1 MLPFFTRERFAV
13 LISGMPIFRQITAHL
28 AYYLG
33 LYDEAE
39 ASIERALELGHE
51 EDGSMQL
58 RLARMHVRREK
69 ADSASAERH
78 LRSALAS
85 YSEAMKFVRVA
96 SEAIHYLEVTSVYL
110 KLNETQRAANA
121 LSTVLLRW
129 PALLVDTEN
138 DGHGSVPVI
147 EGDRA
152 EVDLPVASYVLG
164 GESIFLQAR
173 LTKLASRTRYSL
185 FESEPHRYRI
195 RRSVTPNAMGL
206 CFETLRQDKMAAE
219 AYRQA
224 WNTLLEQRHA
234 SAAPAGQKPP
244 PPTTTGDPSK
254 TRTGYGAVFAKTAK
268 SGGGKEVGV
277 VRVDEIGAILRQAQL
292 ALAASSRSTSAAG
305 GRSRDST
312 PEQQLQRSG
321 GVTKNKTIV
330 DAAKARALGFE
341 LWCKNPYTWFN
352 YGEVVLEG
360 GCYALTLAFL
370 AKAVALL
377 PSGLLQQEK
386 GRFGDAHSAAEEARD
401 LDPFGKAVRLLCPRL
416 MALHSVDARCQARYT
431 RESQS
436 ALRVQRAWRGHRVI
450 RVLRDLVSKQI
461 AAFRIQRF
469 MREWRKHGFILAL
482 RLAAIS
488 ALELRQVVRRRRSRS
503 WVWHERRAAWV
514 DGEAT
519 LARIHAPPKLG
530 TNYTKAMGLTAQ
542 AAAADRLQALAA
554 SAEAVQRAA
563 RALIAHRRVSRRKEA
578 IAALQAFFRG
588 CRLRWALSA
597 AFEESLRIE
606 SVARDLRQQR
616 DCGDGGREEG
626 AHTCE
631 EGVKPGLDPEGV
643 GNTDREGKRGLSATS
658 LRPRH
663 GDGCKPHKDTFGGY
677 NAPPNVQLGV
687 ITRRNLPMDV
697 SCAKGFR
704 PPNLAAFLWESRED
718 AYGSRCADDGADDN
732 TALLAPHLG
741 KEKESPRSY
750 VDAAVARS
758 SHGHDHAVFVASAT
772 AVASSACR
780 EDLARMGSEQN
791 EVDLGDCLS
800 DQHGGGRPPAFDELP
815 ASPVSALPLLQPPRW
830 VPATVAPEGAF
841 HRALACSTLIVS
853 SPSFD
858 SASAR
863 RLFSR
868 MGKPMPAASPP
879 RDEPQQ
885 ETDDV
890 KGMAAGVRRGQVDLN
905 LTHGEEKER
914 LIKHPTGCLYA
925 NGLEHIL
932 LLGESPIGD
941 GGLSELSSA
950 VRCGW
955 LPRLTTL
962 VIGGP
967 GCKVG
972 PRGVAALATALST
985 SGCSQL
991 QHLSMSN
998 CCLGRPKGRR
1008 RRHHHGRKTSSS
1020 NLASVSAEKAAA
1032 EAHAAWDCFFRH
1044 LQRLPSLATLSIQDA
1059 GLENRDVR
1067 SLSIALQIL
1076 PADRLRCLRLNG
1088 NCVGESG
1095 LRMLLTALRSRRR
1108 RLPALWLRR
1117 QRPALVESGAREIFE
1132 RAFRDGLFAEVKRVP
1147 HPMNIERI
1155 EGKFRAANRN
1165 TWWLVEF
1172 ERPFEVMGG
1181 RSHLALIE
1189 RTTETEDLGRRALK
1203 HPTSHIYI

>member
-1 MLPFFTRERFAV
+1 MLTFFTRERFAV
-13 LISGMPIFRQITAHL
+13 LYVACFIFRQITAHL

-69 ADSASAERH
+69 ADSANAERH

-96 SEAIHYLEVTSVYL
+96 SEAVHYLEVTSVYL

-121 LSTVLLRW
+121 LSTVLVRW
-129 PALLVDTEN
+129 PALLVDAEN

-152 EVDLPVASYVLG
+152 EVDLPVASNVLG
-164 GESIFLQAR
+164 GESIFLQ
-173 LTKLASRTRYSL
+173 
-185 FESEPHRYRI
+185 
-195 RRSVTPNAMGL
+195 MGF

-234 SAAPAGQKPP
+234 SAAPAG
-244 PPTTTGDPSK
+244 
-254 TRTGYGAVFAKTAK
+254 YGAVFAKTAK

-277 VRVDEIGAILRQAQL
+277 VGVDEIGAILRQAQL

-312 PEQQLQRSG
+312 PEQQLQRSKG
-321 GVTKNKTIV
+321 TSSTERRPPSSGQQPDQQGVGGGRGGVPSSLPSTADSSCLGRGGGRGDHGDSSCGVTKKETVV

-341 LWCKNPYTWFN
+341 LWCKNPYTWFSF
-352 YGEVVLEG
+352 GEVVLEG

-377 PSGLLQQEK
+377 PSGLHQQEK

-416 MALHSVDARCQARYT
+416 MALHSVDARCQYT

-450 RVLRDLVSKQI
+450 RVLHDLVSKQT
-461 AAFRIQRF
+461 AALRIQRF

-482 RLAAIS
+482 RLVATS
-488 ALELRQVVRRRRSRS
+488 ALELS
-503 WVWHERRAAWV
+503 
-514 DGEAT
+514 
-519 LARIHAPPKLG
+519 KLG
-530 TNYTKAMGLTAQ
+530 AKYTKAMGLAAQ
-542 AAAADRLQALAA
+542 AAAADRLQALTA

-563 RALIAHRRVSRRKEA
+563 RVLIAHRRVSRRKEA
-578 IAALQAFFRG
+578 IAALQAFCRG

-597 AFEESLRIE
+597 AFEESLRLE
-606 SVARDLRQQR
+606 YVAHDLRQQR

-626 AHTCE
+626 AYTCE
-631 EGVKPGLDPEGV
+631 EGVEPGPDREGV
-643 GNTDREGKRGLSATS
+643 GNTDREGKRGPSAAP

-663 GDGCKPHKDTFGGY
+663 GDGCKPHKEEAFAGY
-677 NAPPNVQLGV
+677 NAPLNVQLGV
-687 ITRRNLPMDV
+687 IARRNFPMDAG
-697 SCAKGFR
+697 CAKGFR
-704 PPNLAAFLWESRED
+704 PPNLAAFLWESREE
-718 AYGSRCADDGADDN
+718 AYGSCCADDGTDDN
-732 TALLAPHLG
+732 PTLLVPHLG
-741 KEKESPRSY
+741 NETESPRSY
-750 VDAAVARS
+750 VDSAARS
-758 SHGHDHAVFVASAT
+758 SHGDDGAVFEASAT

-780 EDLARMGSEQN
+780 EDPVRMGSEQN
-791 EVDLGDCLS
+791 EVDLGDCS
-800 DQHGGGRPPAFDELP
+800 PDQHGGGRPPAFDELP
-815 ASPVSALPLLQPPRW
+815 ASPVSPLPLLQPPRW

-841 HRALACSTLIVS
+841 HRALACSTLIVN

-858 SASAR
+858 SSSAR

-868 MGKPMPAASPP
+868 MGKPIPAASPP

-885 ETDDV
+885 EADDV
-890 KGMAAGVRRGQVDLN
+890 KGMAAGVRRGKADLN
-905 LTHGEEKER
+905 PTHGEEKEKRR
-914 LIKHPTGCLYA
+914 LKKHPGCLHA
-925 NGLEHIL
+925 NGLKHVL
-932 LLGESPIGD
+932 LVGESPIGD

-998 CCLGRPKGRR
+998 CCLGRQKQRR
-1008 RRHHHGRKTSSS
+1008 RRHHHGCKTSLL
-1020 NLASVSAEKAAA
+1020 NPASVSAEKAAA

-1095 LRMLLTALRSRRR
+1095 LRMLLTALTSRRR

-1117 QRPALVESGAREIFE
+1117 QRPALVESGARDIFE
-1132 RAFRDGLFAEVKRVP
+1132 GAFRDGLFAE
-1147 HPMNIERI
+1147 
-1155 EGKFRAANRN
+1155 
-1165 TWWLVEF
+1165 VEF

-1189 RTTETEDLGRRALK
+1189 CTTETEDLGRRALK

>member
-1 MLPFFTRERFAV
+1 
-13 LISGMPIFRQITAHL
+13 
-28 AYYLG
+28 
-33 LYDEAE
+33 
-39 ASIERALELGHE
+39 
-51 EDGSMQL
+51 
-58 RLARMHVRREK
+58 
-69 ADSASAERH
+69 
-78 LRSALAS
+78 
-85 YSEAMKFVRVA
+85 
-96 SEAIHYLEVTSVYL
+96 
-110 KLNETQRAANA
+110 
-121 LSTVLLRW
+121 
-129 PALLVDTEN
+129 
-138 DGHGSVPVI
+138 
-147 EGDRA
+147 
-152 EVDLPVASYVLG
+152 
-164 GESIFLQAR
+164 
-173 LTKLASRTRYSL
+173 
-185 FESEPHRYRI
+185 
-195 RRSVTPNAMGL
+195 MGL

-224 WNTLLEQRHA
+224 WNTLLEQCHA
-234 SAAPAGQKPP
+234 SATPA
-244 PPTTTGDPSK
+244 S
-254 TRTGYGAVFAKTAK
+254 YAAVFAKTAK

-277 VRVDEIGAILRQAQL
+277 IGVNEIGAILRQAQL
-292 ALAASSRSTSAAG
+292 ALAASIRSTSAAG
-305 GRSRDST
+305 GRSRDSN
-312 PEQQLQRSG
+312 PEQQLQRSQAIDVMISLTQSDFSKPCNQHLTVFIGNFSLFLCLRASGSSSGRGAGRGDHGDSSG
-321 GVTKNKTIV
+321 GVTKKETVV
-330 DAAKARALGFE
+330 DAAKARALGFK
-341 LWCKNPYTWFN
+341 LWCKNPYTWFSF
-352 YGEVVLEG
+352 GEVVLEG

-377 PSGLLQQEK
+377 PSGLHQQEK

-450 RVLRDLVSKQI
+450 RVLHDLVSKQI
-461 AAFRIQRF
+461 AALRIQRF

-482 RLAAIS
+482 RLVATS
-488 ALELRQVVRRRRSRS
+488 ALELRQ
-503 WVWHERRAAWV
+503 
-514 DGEAT
+514 
-519 LARIHAPPKLG
+519 LG
-530 TNYTKAMGLTAQ
+530 AKYTKAMGLTAQ

-563 RALIAHRRVSRRKEA
+563 RVLIAHRRVSRRKEA
-578 IAALQAFFRG
+578 IAALQAFCRG
-588 CRLRWALSA
+588 CRWRWALSA
-597 AFEESLRIE
+597 AFEESLRLQ
-606 SVARDLRQQR
+606 SVAHDLRQQP
-616 DCGDGGREEG
+616 DCGDRGREEV
-626 AHTCE
+626 AHTCV
-631 EGVKPGLDPEGV
+631 EGAEPGLDPEGV
-643 GNTDREGKRGLSATS
+643 GNTDREGKRGLSATP

-663 GDGCKPHKDTFGGY
+663 GDGCKPHKETFTGY
-677 NAPPNVQLGV
+677 NAPLNVQLGV
-687 ITRRNLPMDV
+687 ITRRSFPMDAG
-697 SCAKGFR
+697 CAKGFR
-704 PPNLAAFLWESRED
+704 LPNLAAFLWESRED
-718 AYGSRCADDGADDN
+718 AYGSGFANDSADDN
-732 TALLAPHLG
+732 ATLLAPQFG
-741 KEKESPRSY
+741 NETERTRSY
-750 VDAAVARS
+750 VDPVARS
-758 SHGHDHAVFVASAT
+758 SYGDDGAVFEASAA
-772 AVASSACR
+772 AVASSAYR
-780 EDLARMGSEQN
+780 EDLVRMGSEQN
-791 EVDLGDCLS
+791 EVGIGDCLP

-815 ASPVSALPLLQPPRW
+815 ASPLSPLPLVQPPRW

-868 MGKPMPAASPP
+868 MGKPVPAASLP
-879 RDEPQQ
+879 RDETQQ
-885 ETDDV
+885 EADDV
-890 KGMAAGVRRGQVDLN
+890 KGMTAGVRRGKADLN
-905 LTHGEEKER
+905 PTHGEEKGR
-914 LIKHPTGCLYA
+914 LQKKPPRCLHA
-925 NGLEHIL
+925 NGLKHVL

-950 VRCGW
+950 VRCDW
-955 LPRLTTL
+955 LPKLTTL

-998 CCLGRPKGRR
+998 CCLGRQKKRR
-1008 RRHHHGRKTSSS
+1008 RRHHHGCKTSLL
-1020 NLASVSAEKAAA
+1020 NPASVSAEKAAA
-1032 EAHAAWDCFFRH
+1032 EAHAAWDSFFRH

-1095 LRMLLTALRSRRR
+1095 LRMMLTALTSRRR

-1117 QRPALVESGAREIFE
+1117 QRPALVESGAREIIE
-1132 RAFRDGLFAEVKRVP
+1132 GAFQDGLFAE
-1147 HPMNIERI
+1147 
-1155 EGKFRAANRN
+1155 
-1165 TWWLVEF
+1165 VEF